1 MNSQH
6 PRRFDLGDARAGSAR
21 TLWVRIQAL
30 QLHRTLPT
38 RLRSAR
44 SPRSRRSIVITAGVL
59 VLSLGIIAA
68 AVPKG
73 PTEAER
79 VEAFVLANA
88 QSISVSPRTPA
99 SVVTRDAFSATPGI
113 ATYVAGGTNHDWA
126 KLVMLFAGFPATES
140 NVTVFTRWMRQEN
153 GPDDWFNRNNP
164 LNNGWGSGGGGGL
177 GSYDSLVIAAE
188 NAADA
193 LHSVGGYGAIVD
205 AFAASA
211 PTEVI
216 EAAIWASPWASG
228 HYADGGHW
236 SYAPVPVVSAPEGT
250 WG

>member
-1 MNSQH
+1 MGTDSGAATPSQ
-6 PRRFDLGDARAGSAR
+6 RAC
-21 TLWVRIQAL
+21 
-30 QLHRTLPT
+30 
-38 RLRSAR
+38 
-44 SPRSRRSIVITAGVL
+44 SPAERAVSPIAPVDRDHSWRSR
-59 VLSLGIIAA
+59 
-68 AVPKG
+68 
-73 PTEAER
+73 
-79 VEAFVLANA
+79 
-88 QSISVSPRTPA
+88 
-99 SVVTRDAFSATPGI
+99 VVTRDGFSATPGI

-126 KLVMLFAGFPATES
+126 KLVMLFAGFPVTDS
-140 NVTVFTRWMRQEN
+140 NVTVFTRSMSQEN
-153 GPDDWFNRNNP
+153 GSDDWFDRNNP

-177 GSYDSLVIAAE
+177 GSYDDLVLAAE

-211 PTEVI
+211 PSEVI

-228 HYADGGHW
+228 HYANGKHW